1 MGNPRKATAE
11 ATARGIHCELGITSS
26 EDIDVVRIAAL
37 HDAMVRERKLSGLD
51 GMMIRRGSRAVISV
65 RKSISE
71 QGKKRFV
78 VAHELGHI
86 LLHSTIRQTDCFQYG
101 EADKLSY
108 RQSDEER
115 EANYFAAELLM
126 PEDIFVPAM
135 RPVEPS
141 FDEIRRLSDCF
152 GTTLS
157 ATAIQFVKYS
167 KEPCAFI
174 ITKDLTLPWFFT
186 REGFE
191 FWIEDRDKVH
201 GHSVTAHAFSRRARL
216 ERAQDVPAG
225 IWFRGYSDTGKDYIT
240 EEALVLGNTGI
251 TYTLLWVHDCI

>member
-1 MGNPRKATAE
+1 MRNPRKATAE
-11 ATARGIHCELGITSS
+11 ATARNIHRELGITSI

-37 HDAMVRERKLSGLD
+37 HDAMVRERALSGLD
-51 GMMIRRGSRAVISV
+51 GMMIRRGRSAVISV
-65 RKSISE
+65 RKSIPE

-86 LLHSTIRQTDCFQYG
+86 MLHPTIRQADRFQDG
-101 EADKLSY
+101 EVDRLSY
-108 RQSDEER
+108 RQSGEER

-126 PEDIFVPAM
+126 PQDLFVPAM
-135 RPVEPS
+135 RPVDPS
-141 FDEIRRLSDCF
+141 FDEIHRLSACF

-157 ATAIQFVKYS
+157 AAAIQFVRYS

-174 ITKDLTLPWFFT
+174 ITKGLGRPWCFT
-186 REGFE
+186 PEGFD

-201 GHSVTAHAFSRRARL
+201 GHSVTAHAFSRRACL

-251 TYTLLWVHDCI
+251 AYTLLWVHDCI